1 MIYSLTSTPR
11 DAKHPSEKM
20 VQATMQSYMVGEIE
34 TSIEIKAP
42 AQKYYHMLTG
52 KPKDLPEASPDNLQ
66 RCDVLE
72 GEPGKVGRILS
83 WNYNLIVARVIGGD
97 LMKEFK
103 NFFLTIQATPK
114 QREPGSVVKCHLRYE
129 RIDKRVADPEDILV
143 LFAMMKSSLQGEVE
157 ADVEI
162 KAPATEFFHMFAA
175 RPQDVSKASPEN
187 VQGCNVQGGEMGRV
201 GTLITWNY
209 VLDGKPKVA
218 TERIE
223 AVDPKKNMIKLK
235 VIEGDLT
242 KDFKNFIVTIQVTPK
257 QGGPGGVAKLN
268 IAYERIDENVAHPET
283 LLQTGVKM
291 FKDIDEMLSG

>member
-1 MIYSLTSTPR
+1 
-11 DAKHPSEKM
+11 M

-34 TSIEIKAP
+34 TSIEIKAS

-83 WNYNLIVARVIGGD
+83 WNYVTNGQPKVMKERIEALEPEKNLIVARVIGGD

-143 LFAMMKSSLQGEVE
+143 LFVN
-157 ADVEI
+157 
-162 KAPATEFFHMFAA
+162 
-175 RPQDVSKASPEN
+175 ASRD
-187 VQGCNVQGGEMGRV
+187 M
-201 GTLITWNY
+201 
-209 VLDGKPKVA
+209 DK
-218 TERIE
+218 
-223 AVDPKKNMIKLK
+223 
-235 VIEGDLT
+235 
-242 KDFKNFIVTIQVTPK
+242 
-257 QGGPGGVAKLN
+257 
-268 IAYERIDENVAHPET
+268 
-283 LLQTGVKM
+283 
-291 FKDIDEMLSG
+291 MLSSEF

>member
-1 MIYSLTSTPR
+1 M
-11 DAKHPSEKM
+11 
-20 VQATMQSYMVGEIE
+20 
-34 TSIEIKAP
+34 
-42 AQKYYHMLTG
+42 AQ
-52 KPKDLPEASPDNLQ
+52 
-66 RCDVLE
+66 
-72 GEPGKVGRILS
+72 
-83 WNYNLIVARVIGGD
+83 
-97 LMKEFK
+97 
-103 NFFLTIQATPK
+103 
-114 QREPGSVVKCHLRYE
+114 
-129 RIDKRVADPEDILV
+129 
-143 LFAMMKSSLQGEVE
+143 AMMKSSLQGEVE